1 MTGHSKLP
9 STLSYRPLSSLS
21 ASLLMKTILV
31 IEDEPN
37 VRESLIDLLEVEGF
51 KAISAESGR
60 IGLTIAHDIHPDLVL
75 CDVRMPDIDGYKVLQ
90 NLREH
95 SDTGATPFIFLSAY
109 TAKLDMRRGMELGA
123 DDYLFKPFTADEL
136 LGAISAR
143 LNKQAALIQ
152 QFSTPAIIPI
162 LPSTGS
168 EDGLLN
174 YFYQELRNPLS
185 NLNLVLHWLRHCT
198 PEEVDHLVQPQEYSR
213 EISVLQQVRPLCAH
227 LTPESARLLESC
239 YVDRL
244 AERELIRLFA

>member
-1 MTGHSKLP
+1 
-9 STLSYRPLSSLS
+9 
-21 ASLLMKTILV
+21 MKTILV
-31 IEDEPN
+31 LEDEPN

-51 KAISAESGR
+51 KAISAENGR

-90 NLREH
+90 NLRAH

-213 EISVLQQVRPLCAH
+213 EISVLQQISPLCAH

-239 YVDRL
+239 HINRL
-244 AERELIRLFA
+244 TERELIRLFA

>member
-1 MTGHSKLP
+1 
-9 STLSYRPLSSLS
+9 
-21 ASLLMKTILV
+21 MKTILV

-51 KAISAESGR
+51 KAISAENGR

-90 NLREH
+90 NLRAH

-213 EISVLQQVRPLCAH
+213 EISVLQQISPLCAH

-239 YVDRL
+239 HINRL
-244 AERELIRLFA
+244 TERELIRLFA

>member
-1 MTGHSKLP
+1 
-9 STLSYRPLSSLS
+9 
-21 ASLLMKTILV
+21 MKTILV
-31 IEDEPN
+31 IEDELN

-60 IGLTIAHDIHPDLVL
+60 IGLTIAHDVHPDLIL
-75 CDVRMPDIDGYKVLQ
+75 CDVRMPDIDGYKVLK

-95 SDTGATPFIFLSAY
+95 SDTRATPFIFLSAY

-152 QFSTPAIIPI
+152 QLSTPAIIPV
-162 LPSTGS
+162 LPSTSS

-198 PEEVDHLVQPQEYSR
+198 SEEVDHLVEPQEYGR
-213 EISVLQQVRPLCAH
+213 EISVLQQIRPLFAH

-239 YVDRL
+239 RIDRL

>member
-1 MTGHSKLP
+1 
-9 STLSYRPLSSLS
+9 
-21 ASLLMKTILV
+21 MKTILV
-31 IEDEPN
+31 IEDELN

-60 IGLTIAHDIHPDLVL
+60 IGLTIAHDVHPDLIL
-75 CDVRMPDIDGYKVLQ
+75 CDVRMPDIDGYKVLK

-95 SDTGATPFIFLSAY
+95 SDTRATPFIFLSAY

-152 QFSTPAIIPI
+152 QLSTPTIIPV
-162 LPSTGS
+162 LPSTSS

-185 NLNLVLHWLRHCT
+185 NLNLVLHWLGHCT
-198 PEEVDHLVQPQEYSR
+198 SEEVDHLVEPQEYSR
-213 EISVLQQVRPLCAH
+213 EISVLQQIRPLLAH
-227 LTPESARLLESC
+227 LTPESTRLLESC
-239 YVDRL
+239 HIDRL

>member
-9 STLSYRPLSSLS
+9 STLSYRPLFSLS

>member
-1 MTGHSKLP
+1 
-9 STLSYRPLSSLS
+9 
-21 ASLLMKTILV
+21 MKTILV